1 MNDVRPCTELLLIGS
16 ELSWS
21 SGETSETL
29 SLEYP
34 RICVHAI
41 SRDTSTFPS
50 PCVYVLYSTT
60 PPESESDSEDEQQD
74 AEEPPPL
81 EIRLVPSEEL
91 QCMYETLHNLVIQC
105 MT

>member
-1 MNDVRPCTELLLIGS
+1 MLDFTLSLLPIGS

-29 SLEYP
+29 TLEYP

-41 SRDTSTFPS
+41 SRDTSAFPS
-50 PCVYVLYSTT
+50 QCVYVLYSAS
-60 PPESESDSEDEQQD
+60 PPESEDEQTE

-81 EIRLVPSEEL
+81 EIRLVPSEEHHR
-91 QCMYETLHNLVIQC
+91 MYRTLHKLVVIQC
-105 MT
+105 MA